1 LNSKNYI
8 PIFVLLF
15 MTFAVGW
22 YLGTSPAT
30 VRLQL
35 FEKRN
40 PAGINDRYDFSEFS
54 GDVLVEKS
62 KGRLFEEVKISVHNP
77 IVEVEIGHF
86 VVRGTDDQPEFACG
100 YYTQVALTFYA
111 DGMAS
116 NGQVPEMTV
125 VDNCVVGS
133 NVNRIMPLRIPFQM
147 ILAERV
153 GDADFSF
160 NDFSNVS
167 MRNIGEEWPRTWF
180 LHSIRLSNPDYSDR
194 VIESDHISSGKGP
207 IYQFSF

>member
-1 LNSKNYI
+1 MSSKSYF
-8 PIFVLLF
+8 PILILLF
-15 MTFAVGW
+15 ITFAIGW

-40 PAGINDRYDFSEFS
+40 PAGINDRYDFSELT
-54 GDVLVEKS
+54 GDALADKS
-62 KGRLFEEVKISVHNP
+62 RDRLFEDVRISVSGSM
-77 IVEVEIGHF
+77 VEVEIGHF
-86 VVRGTDDQPEFACG
+86 VVRGPDGQPEFACG
-100 YYTQVALTFYA
+100 YYTQVALTFFA

-125 VDNCVVGS
+125 VDNCVVGT
-133 NVNRIMPLRIPFQM
+133 NVNRIQTLRIPFQN
-147 ILAERV
+147 IINERP

-160 NDFSNVS
+160 QDFSNVS
-167 MRNIGEEWPRTWF
+167 MRNVGEEWPRSWY

-194 VIESDHISSGKGP
+194 AIESDHVSSGKGP
-207 IYQFSF
+207 IYNFNF